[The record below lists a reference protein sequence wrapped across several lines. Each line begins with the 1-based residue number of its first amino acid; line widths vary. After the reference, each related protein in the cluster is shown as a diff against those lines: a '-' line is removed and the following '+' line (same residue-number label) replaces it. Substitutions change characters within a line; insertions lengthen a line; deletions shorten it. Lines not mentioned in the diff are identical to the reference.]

1 MTNHFQHL
9 TPRHARS
16 AQRAFTLVEL
26 MVVIAIIGI
35 LAVVTLVSSRRM
47 SAGARV
53 SSATNAVTAV
63 LANARAAAIRDNKP
77 TAVVFRASWDATKPH
92 LPQQTEVI
100 VVRSTGD
107 LVQFG
112 SPSSAGP
119 NVAERFLPLT
129 DVQSVKLSEGI
140 KVAGPLYEG
149 DFSVGSGNASDYA
162 WVTQGEMPFIMNGCQ
177 ETPRFSRQF
186 AVFFGA
192 DGAFLT
198 RPPNA
203 SAGDHKCYVDW
214 NRNGDA
220 ITPPADPQDVAL
232 GSCNSGNYENYWLQ
246 DHVDDETN
254 LVFVPFLAIYDDRVA
269 RERKSVAWDGSG
281 SYAGILSELTG
292 PSGFISVF
300 SDRIQFNRYS
310 GVPEVRGR

>member
-1 MTNHFQHL
+1 MQRTL
-9 TPRHARS
+9 TPLTSRHSAR
-16 AQRAFTLVEL
+16 ANAFTLVEL

-35 LAVVTLVSSRRM
+35 LAVVTVTSSRKL

-53 SSATNAVTAV
+53 ATATNAVTSI
-63 LANARAAAIRDNKP
+63 LANARAAAIRDNLP
-77 TAVVFRASWDATKPH
+77 TAVVFRAYWDATKPH
-92 LPQQTEVI
+92 LPQRTECV

-119 NVAERFLPLT
+119 NVAERFVPVT
-129 DVQSVKLSEGI
+129 DVQSVQLTEGI

-149 DFSVGSGNASDYA
+149 DAAVGAGNASDFA
-162 WVTQGEMPFIMNGCQ
+162 WVTQGEMPLIMNGCQ

-186 AVFFGA
+186 GVFFGA
-192 DGAFLT
+192 DGSFLT

-214 NRNGDA
+214 NRNGDS
-220 ITPPADPQDVAL
+220 ITPPADPQDVTL
-232 GSCNSGNYENYWLQ
+232 GSCNSGNYELYWLQ
-246 DHVDDETN
+246 DHVDDECN
-254 LVFVPFLAIYDDRVA
+254 LVFVPFLAVFDDRAA
-269 RERKSVAWDGSG
+269 RERKSVVWDDS
-281 SYAGILSELTG
+281 SNYSGILNELTG
-292 PSGFISVF
+292 PGGYISVF

>member
-1 MTNHFQHL
+1 MHS
-9 TPRHARS
+9 TPRSSQPMPH
-16 AQRAFTLVEL
+16 QRVHAFTLVEL

-35 LAVVTLVSSRRM
+35 LAVVTVTSSRKL

-53 SSATNAVTAV
+53 ATATNAVTSV
-63 LANARAAAIRDNKP
+63 LASARAAAIRDNLP

-92 LPQQTEVI
+92 LPQLTECI

-119 NVAERFLPLT
+119 NVAERFVPVT
-129 DVQSVKLSEGI
+129 DVQSIKLTEGV

-149 DFSVGSGNASDYA
+149 DSSVGAGNASDFV

-186 AVFFGA
+186 GVFFGA
-192 DGAFLT
+192 DGSFLT

-220 ITPPADPQDVAL
+220 VIPPADPQDVTL
-232 GSCNSGNYENYWLQ
+232 GSCNSGNYELYWLQ
-246 DHVDDETN
+246 DHVDDENN
-254 LVFVPFLAIYDDRVA
+254 LVFVPFLAVYDDRAA
-269 RERKSVAWDGSG
+269 RERKSVVWDDSG
-281 SYAGILSELTG
+281 NYAGILNELTG
-292 PSGFISVF
+292 PGGYISVF